1 MARPEIACDES
12 GYEGEKLIG
21 TTTDVFAHGSV
32 CLAVE
37 AAARCMRELRERIR
51 SPATEYKANHILR
64 EKHRAALEWTLGPS
78 GPLCGRGHVFLIDKE
93 HYVRRKLADAL
104 GTDVGAVP
112 DLAAA
117 NDLMRA
123 RDDGDVVDAFY
134 ASAPALA
141 ATRPRAE
148 AFRAWLHHQPPGTS
162 YLDPLVP
169 AIARA
174 VARWSADGPVT
185 IVHDRTNTLRPER
198 LAAIRTQIGAPL
210 AALRLTD
217 SFTDP
222 RVQAADLLAGAARR
236 IAEDARHGRPDPVLT
251 ELLRRYVDARSVW
264 GDARSWALIAP
275 LAQGR

>member
-1 MARPEIACDES
+1 MAGAEIACDES

-32 CLAVE
+32 RLAVE
-37 AAARCMRELRERIR
+37 AAAGCMRELRERIR

-64 EKHRAALEWTLGPS
+64 EKHRAALEWTLGPL
-78 GPLCGRGHVFLIDKE
+78 GPLCGHGHVFLIDKE

-104 GTDVGAVP
+104 GADVTAVR

-123 RDDGDVVDAFY
+123 RYNGGDVVDAFY

-148 AFRAWLHHQPPGTS
+148 AFRIWLRDQPPGTS

-185 IVHDRTNTLRPER
+185 VVHDRTNTLRPER
-198 LAAIRTQIGAPL
+198 LAAIRAQIGAPL

-236 IAEDARHGRPDPVLT
+236 IAEDARHDRPDPALT
-251 ELLRRYVDARSVW
+251 ELLRPYVDARSVW
-264 GDARSWALIAP
+264 GDARTWALIGPSA
-275 LAQGR
+275 